1 MLTARIKTGTPI
13 SSERRSQRIGVLK
26 SQRIGVLKSAGELD
40 DAGRSARRNV
50 RHSRCA

>member
-13 SSERRSQRIGVLK
+13 PSERRSQRIGVP
-26 SQRIGVLKSAGELD
+26 KSAGELD

-50 RHSRCA
+50 GHSRFA